1 MLPQIITEYVAPG
14 LVRLEFHH
22 FPLMQ
27 HAPGAF
33 HTAYAAECAV
43 DQEMFWPFNDK
54 VFEMAAAD
62 GQAGVVAEKLIQ
74 AANDLGMDY
83 ALFADCLTSQQH
95 QPSVNDS
102 IAQAQVLGLTFVP
115 SVLVNG
121 DLLQLSDF
129 ESIKTAL
136 DQVIESGG
144 STVAPE
150 SKP

>member
-1 MLPQIITEYVAPG
+1 MAAIKQAAIPDEWVAGATLGSPRPQWSVQLWSDFLCPSCQSFARTVLPQIITEYVAPG

-62 GQAGVVAEKLIQ
+62 GQAGVVAE
-74 AANDLGMDY
+74 N
-83 ALFADCLTSQQH
+83 
-95 QPSVNDS
+95 
-102 IAQAQVLGLTFVP
+102 
-115 SVLVNG
+115 
-121 DLLQLSDF
+121 
-129 ESIKTAL
+129 
-136 DQVIESGG
+136 
-144 STVAPE
+144 
-150 SKP
+150 